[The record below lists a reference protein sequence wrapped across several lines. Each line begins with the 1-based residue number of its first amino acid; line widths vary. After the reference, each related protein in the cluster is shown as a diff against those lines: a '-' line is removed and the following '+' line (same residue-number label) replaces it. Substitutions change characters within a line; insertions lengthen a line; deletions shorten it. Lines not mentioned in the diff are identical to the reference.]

1 MMASKEK
8 TPKEEDNPWDRE
20 DAYDLYE
27 APASGDDD
35 SCASAI
41 ARFVS
46 HPQYNIP
53 AVSRGLHACVAEL
66 LSVCA
71 IAEEPEVACCSH
83 ALADIRMT
91 VEAQKPFWP
100 CLR

>member
-1 MMASKEK
+1 MIRRLKQLAGGKVVVVLE
-8 TPKEEDNPWDRE
+8 
-20 DAYDLYE
+20 
-27 APASGDDD
+27 GG
-35 SCASAI
+35 
-41 ARFVS
+41 
-46 HPQYNIP
+46 YNIP

-100 CLR
+100 GQM